1 MRQQSELKPVV
12 WVGSSRKDIR
22 DFPEAVQKGVGRA
35 LQQAQQGAKPA
46 SAKPL
51 TGFGGASVLEI
62 RDNYDG
68 DTFRAVYTV
77 RFSERL
83 YVLHVFQKKSR
94 HGIQTAKHDLEVIHE
109 RLRAA
114 EALHEDWLAEQ
125 RKEH

>member
-1 MRQQSELKPVV
+1 MRQQPELKPVV

-46 SAKPL
+46 SAKSL

-94 HGIQTAKHDLEVIHE
+94 QGIQTAKHDLEVISQ